1 MIRMDDNQI
10 LGIIDDTLP
19 VLIKTTNQMNVG
31 SWRAW
36 AIKPIPAKGNC
47 FVELS
52 LFVLDK

>member
-1 MIRMDDNQI
+1 MNNNQI

-19 VLIKTTNQMNVG
+19 MLIKITDQMNIG

-36 AIKPIPAKGNC
+36 AFKPIPSKGDC

-52 LFVLDK
+52 LLVLDE